1 LRLSGKKRERM
12 EHVAK
17 RKSRHELLE
26 ESLPQFEQFIE
37 SRETYIKAL
46 EKTIDVLRQ
55 ENVQYTQNNLAIRS
69 SIDELVATQRLSN
82 IISTATEPELIVSA
96 LIELARQVVPV
107 LDCNIFLFQSTS
119 SLLLPLS
126 SKGSPR
132 LGEEAQRQLE
142 AGIVDWVIAEK
153 KTVIIPDLDHMVSKS
168 SARNF
173 VIVPLIL
180 RSQGI
185 GVFVIH
191 TEKAQQE
198 FSNQDIQLLSV
209 LANQAAVGV
218 ENWRTYQQLLKAN
231 DELKAS
237 QAQMVQAAK
246 LAAIGELAAGV
257 AHEIKNPL
265 QVLMLHLEL
274 VQAGRPL
281 PNWIDMFSKQLKR
294 LSDITLRLMNFAR
307 NVSEEVTAEPIN
319 INKALEDIV
328 MMVQHEFEGNGITLD
343 LQLADDLPAVGGN
356 ANYLQQVFLNLLI
369 NARDAMPNG
378 GTASITS
385 SMTGYHVSV
394 RIGDTGC
401 GIPKDLQ
408 EKIFDPFFSTKGE
421 KGTGLGLAIC
431 SKIIAQH
438 KGELRVESEVGKG
451 TTFTIF
457 LPVWRTH

>member
-1 LRLSGKKRERM
+1 MESVPKKKNRL
-12 EHVAK
+12 
-17 RKSRHELLE
+17 ELLE
-26 ESLPQFEQFIE
+26 EGLPQFEQFIE

-46 EKTIDVLRQ
+46 ETTIDILRQ
-55 ENVQYTQNNLAIRS
+55 DDSQGTHNLAMRS

-96 LIELARQVVPV
+96 LIELTRQVIPV
-107 LDCNIFLFQSTS
+107 LESNIFLFQTATS
-119 SLLLPLS
+119 RLRPLS

-132 LGEEAQRQLE
+132 LQAEAEHQLE
-142 AGIVDWVIAEK
+142 AGIVDWVLAEK
-153 KTVIIPDLDHMVSKS
+153 KTAIIPDLEHMLSKT

-185 GVFVIH
+185 GVFIIH
-191 TEKAQQE
+191 TEKSQQE

-231 DELKAS
+231 EELKSS

-246 LAAIGELAAGV
+246 LAAIGELAAGI

-265 QVLMLHLEL
+265 QVLMLHLDL

-281 PNWIDMFSKQLKR
+281 PNWVEMFSKQLKR
-294 LSDITLRLMNFAR
+294 LSEITLRLMNFSR
-307 NVSEEVTAEPIN
+307 NASEEVAAQPIDV
-319 INKALEDIV
+319 NKAIDDIV
-328 MMVQHEFEGNGITLD
+328 MIVQHEFQGNGIEM
-343 LQLADDLPAVGGN
+343 QMNLAQDLPAVAGN
-356 ANYLQQVFLNLLI
+356 ANSLQQVFLNLLI
-369 NARDAMPNG
+369 NARDAMPKG
-378 GTASITS
+378 GSIGVTS
-385 SMTGYHVSV
+385 SLTGFHVCVKIS
-394 RIGDTGC
+394 DTGQ
-401 GIPKDLQ
+401 GIEKELL
-408 EKIFDPFFSTKGE
+408 EKIFAPFFSTKGE

-431 SKIIAQH
+431 SKIISQH
-438 KGELRVESEVGKG
+438 KGEIRVESEVGKG

-457 LPVWRTH
+457 LPVWRAPQ